1 MEFID
6 ELKLYRLDEV
16 KRDSNWFYH
25 GFSLSLYNEAG
36 EFKSMMEDGLLCQAL
51 RHTKDAGCNGYFY
64 VSVSKIVDC
73 ANYDSSYLTITSRMP
88 AFIIEGLKPIKT
100 HYYCPIAF
108 KYTFL
113 PIRYSPYDDE
123 YQKFMRVD
131 SCKLIGLQM
140 SIKELELYINKNSK
154 FLGSIVD
161 ILDYLIYVNES
172 FPFYIFDNPKEDL
185 YLMDKVKC
193 RDLLHECKN
202 RCSD

>member
-6 ELKLYRLDEV
+6 VLKSYKLDEV
-16 KRDSNWFYH
+16 KRNDDWFYH
-25 GFSLSLYNEAG
+25 GFSLSLNNETS

-51 RHTKDAGCNGYFY
+51 RHTKDAGCNGRFY

-73 ANYDSSYLTITSRMP
+73 ASYDSSYLTITSHML

-100 HYYCPIAF
+100 HYYNPIAF

-123 YQKFMRVD
+123 YQKFIRVD
-131 SCKLIGLQM
+131 PSKLIGLQM
-140 SIKELELYINKNSK
+140 SLEELEFYINKNSK
-154 FLGSIVD
+154 FLGPIVD
-161 ILDYLIYVNES
+161 ILDYLIYVNEN
-172 FPFYIFDNPKEDL
+172 FPFYTFDNPKEDL

-193 RDLLHECKN
+193 RDLLYECKQ
-202 RCSD
+202 R